1 MSGRIRTAQLVAEAV
16 AVLCPIC
23 AETQPAPGGS
33 EFWTAEDFIKGAG
46 RRECSGCG
54 AAINIQPLTTVRFS

>member
-1 MSGRIRTAQLVAEAV
+1 MRGGIRTAQLVAEAV

-33 EFWTAEDFIKGAG
+33 EFWTAEDFIKGSG
-46 RRECSGCG
+46 RRECVGCE
-54 AAINIQPLTTVRFS
+54 ATINIQPLTTVRFA